1 MLSMLPLRPLS
12 RRGIATHLL
21 TVCTA
26 MMLLGCGATGP
37 DADARSCPQ
46 TYEFGNT
53 GCLEVIGQV
62 VGLRGQQLAGIT
74 VRPGYLPDRGGFNI
88 PIATTDG
95 AGTFSFRVSRMA
107 GNPPAAGPDTLSLWV
122 VGADPASAGV
132 NIPARVRD
140 SVLVQATVSPV
151 GTVPTPATVR
161 LTLQA
166 P

>member
-1 MLSMLPLRPLS
+1 MSPLQRHAS
-12 RRGIATHLL
+12 RGSAAPLL
-21 TVCTA
+21 TCCTA

-37 DADARSCPQ
+37 DAEARSCPQ

-53 GCLEVIGQV
+53 GCLEITGQV
-62 VGLRGQQLAGIT
+62 VGLRGQPLAGIT
-74 VRPGYLPDRGGFNI
+74 VRPGYLPERGGFNI
-88 PIATTDG
+88 VSATTDG
-95 AGTFSFRVSRMA
+95 AGAFAFRGSRMT
-107 GNPPAAGPDTLSLWV
+107 GLPPAAGPDTLSLWV

-151 GTVPTPATVR
+151 GSVPTPATVR